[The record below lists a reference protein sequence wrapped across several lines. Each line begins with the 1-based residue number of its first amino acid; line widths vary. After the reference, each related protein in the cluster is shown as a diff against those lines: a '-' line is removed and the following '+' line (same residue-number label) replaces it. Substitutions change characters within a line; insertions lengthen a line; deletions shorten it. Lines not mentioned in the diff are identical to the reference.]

1 MASGPDLKLNII
13 ADYKSATDGV
23 GKVKDS
29 LETLHQKMLDGKATM
44 EEYSDRLVY
53 QLGLIN
59 KNGHTIKSVT
69 KSYELLTNEM
79 EKLRFRFGESSEQF
93 QSVSAVAERYKQRLD
108 ALRGAEEKRAK
119 SIELHKKAL
128 ADAAYEAEKFGK
140 AFTYNERESLDIAR
154 QLNEEL
160 ERQRQNIAA
169 VNAKNADVGF
179 MMVTGD
185 KQGVANYALK
195 EYEATLKQTIIDTG
209 INSEATKAATEAYM
223 NQKAAVEQLTAAQG
237 SHELK
242 LLAVAKNI
250 LKFQLLMGPITA
262 AVRGFKNTL
271 SDSMKVAAEAEQVFN
286 KLATVFDGLTDS
298 AKRAASAIASELG
311 VATST
316 AASAL
321 STVGDLLQA
330 QGMGT
335 SASLSTSS
343 GWVKQFQDI
352 IAFKD
357 INMSLEEFA
366 QNFMSGA
373 AGNLRNF
380 RTFGSIVK
388 ESAVQAELAK
398 KGMDKLTGSQLEL
411 AKMTTRAEM
420 ALRQQANAMGATQRE
435 WDTMLSVNRR
445 LSESWKEFKENLG
458 DTLNSVLLPMKSMW
472 GALIDQINKANKA
485 QKEFNAGNRNIKV
498 YDIYNNGED
507 SASFQ
512 RALSKAYNTYGV
524 HAGEGADDGRS
535 LIDAVYEEMVKF
547 GATVATIQHVMG
559 DKLTPEMYKELKVL
573 EERNKKE
580 TERLAAIE
588 TRRGNIGASTDTY
601 EALTEALKAIT
612 GAGGISTPDWASV
625 AGQYA
630 YTEGGDSLYA
640 NNVAASMMK
649 AISDALVAID
659 SSDLE
664 KTWGDVISGALDDL
678 DEGQLREA
686 QVESYRK
693 LFEAAWNQFAE
704 GGYTDE
710 ETAKLEEIKRSYK
723 QATAALEEYNK
734 NIQRQNALLSANS
747 TLASVLSGTARTKY
761 ESGLTGPQSSKD
773 LNMALNWDIPL
784 LIQDFAK
791 SLRDAGVDLK
801 TVMERSEGYRKALI
815 AEANLKYGMAL
826 AAEDAAAREGLKNA
840 VPTTNRDALAAWGMS
855 DRDQL
860 VAKRDELASKHNALW
875 VEYQKEIDALDELTK
890 LEAQKALLDKV
901 NPFSGVQ
908 SAWQMGEAAG
918 VGGLMGILADILSQT
933 EAFSELTNI
942 VSTTFVPIFNAIFKP
957 LMPALSAVTS
967 MFDALPWD
975 VFFEVFKIVAEVIVA
990 ISTVI
995 KVINAVIKNIFTA
1008 VHNILQRILHPI
1020 TGGDQRPYESLEKI
1034 MNEANENLEKIKNSS
1049 FKIERNTEN
1058 DDLKALR
1065 ELYYNKVIDENQLYT
1080 GAKVL
1085 QKDIPFEALDN
1096 YAANVTYEI
1105 TNNITINANDDAG
1118 MQKVERLLDENGIP
1132 LGYTFRGYFY

>member
-1 MASGPDLKLNII
+1 MADLKINI
-13 ADYKSATDGV
+13 
-23 GKVKDS
+23 
-29 LETLHQKMLDGKATM
+29 
-44 EEYSDRLVY
+44 
-53 QLGLIN
+53 
-59 KNGHTIKSVT
+59 VT
-69 KSYELLTNEM
+69 KYDQAEKGFNKVSGSLQKYRKELIEASKSGQVSDEQIQNYVDALNRCLTAQDLTKEGMAALNAQARLLKGEM
-79 EKLRFRFGESSEQF
+79 GQIGLTFGEQGELYKKM
-93 QSVSAVAERYKQRLD
+93 SASLQDV
-108 ALRGAEEKRAK
+108 
-119 SIELHKKAL
+119 KAQM
-128 ADAAYEAEKFGK
+128 K
-140 AFTYNERESLDIAR
+140 
-154 QLNEEL
+154 
-160 ERQRQNIAA
+160 
-169 VNAKNADVGF
+169 DVG
-179 MMVTGD
+179 TTS
-185 KQGVANYALK
+185 NN
-195 EYEATLKQTIIDTG
+195 T
-209 INSEATKAATEAYM
+209 S
-223 NQKAAVEQLTAAQG
+223 
-237 SHELK
+237 LK
-242 LLAVAKNI
+242 LLSVAKNI

-262 AVRGFKNTL
+262 AIRGFKNTL

-298 AKRAASAIASELG
+298 AKRAASAIATELG

-343 GWVKQFQDI
+343 EWVKQFQDI

-420 ALRQQANAMGATQRE
+420 ALRQQANAMGATRRE

-547 GATVATIQHVMG
+547 GAIVATIQHVMG

-601 EALTEALKAIT
+601 EAFTEALKAIT

-640 NNVAASMMK
+640 NNVAVSMMR
-649 AISDALVAID
+649 AVSDALKAINN
-659 SSDLE
+659 SDLAE
-664 KTWGDVISGALDDL
+664 TWGDVISGALDDL

-784 LIQDFAK
+784 LVQDYAK
-791 SLRDAGVDLK
+791 ALRESGVELK
-801 TVMERSEGYRKALI
+801 TVMERSEGYRKALV
-815 AEANLKYGMAL
+815 AEANLKYGLSL

-840 VPTTNRDALAAWGMS
+840 VPTTSREALATFGMS
-855 DRDQL
+855 ERDQL

-875 VEYQKEIDALDELTK
+875 VEYQKEIDALDELTE

-918 VGGLMGILADILSQT
+918 VGGIMGILADILSQT
-933 EAFSELTNI
+933 EVFSELTNI
-942 VSTTFVPIFNAIFKP
+942 VSDTFVPIFNAILKP
-957 LMPALSAVTS
+957 LMPALKAMTS
-967 MFDALPWD
+967 LFDALPWD

-995 KVINAVIKNIFTA
+995 KVISAVIKNIFTA

-1020 TGGDQRPYESLEKI
+1020 TGGDQRAYESLEAI
-1034 MNEANENLEKIKNSS
+1034 MKEANENLEKIKNSS
-1049 FKIERNTEN
+1049 FKIERNTES

-1065 ELYYNKVIDENQLYT
+1065 ELYYNKVIDEKQLYT

-1105 TNNITINANDDAG
+1105 TNNITINANDEAG
-1118 MQKVERLLDENGIP
+1118 MEKVERLLDENGIP
-1132 LGYTFRGYFY
+1132 LGYTFRVHGYSY